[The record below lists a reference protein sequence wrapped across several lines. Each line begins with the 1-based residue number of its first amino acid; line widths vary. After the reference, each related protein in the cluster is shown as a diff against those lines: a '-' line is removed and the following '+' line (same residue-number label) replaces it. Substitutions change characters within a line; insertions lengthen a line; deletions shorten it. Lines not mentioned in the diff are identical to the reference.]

1 MKFVAAIALLSL
13 GAVNALDL
21 TEDNYV
27 SATAGMLLND

>member
-21 TEDNYV
+21 TADNYEA
-27 SATAGMLLND
+27 STAGMLLKD